1 MPNYP
6 VLPLLKEIRTIAAF
20 AEEGVWDSRR
30 NATELANLSQDIDVT
45 KVGININS
53 IPDIW
58 ARPLL
63 FEMALYDGP
72 VPGNN
77 YPGHLLHK
85 RTLAEWRGLMA
96 MLALRE
102 ASHVKVVPIRVPDDE
117 ATRIAAPAFLRA
129 AANLLPTGT
138 INKDTSWHQL
148 YIFLYKNKPIGITSP
163 TTLVATATDYFN
175 AIDQNSVPWFNGK
188 LLLDPTRTII
198 DDTIG
203 GVKNPVLRG
212 EFISSAHRE
221 LLAGWLK
228 KLNDGLHE
236 RGVNDKAGALFG
248 LISNYIGDLGFTL
261 ETAPDIDLKSDAS
274 LGITSGIFTLVDLP
288 VLEAGLSPAGSAVRL
303 QASRTTP
310 PPPAKP
316 ILIVDKSIAPQWGMD
331 EAQIPVWGGKTLR
344 TAIPQIGFPA
354 KPPREKN
361 TLGET
366 QVTDAE
372 VWSPKWLFKPQL
384 YVVGKEAAFNQD
396 VGLATTSLKFSERSV
411 TPILP
416 LDHVL
421 LDYLTVEDLAPR
433 ISFKQE
439 DEGIRVTLKLSLSGP
454 DQNGKLFTVS
464 HLYRRNEGEIR
475 LLENVPVL
483 EVWPDFK
490 ATTWKAYYTYY
501 DRSLTTETFEARPY
515 FPGFVPGDN
524 DIGNISDK
532 RRVTRSE
539 QYPEAIICTVSEA
552 ADAIGFILIRQPET
566 LTPNNGIE
574 YQVGVDFGATGTNI
588 YFRVGGENPQPFELK
603 DRYVSVTNATQRN
616 VIYDNCLPASSE
628 KAPFLSIF
636 KAFPSAPV
644 QNYRPLLD
652 SIIYFPN
659 STLQAGDRHITFNLK
674 WSDQQA
680 DGHKVEAFLKQI
692 ALQVAAEA
700 VRKGSNKIKWN
711 YSFPTAFGPQ
721 RRGNFSQAWARVIQD
736 CAALTGV
743 HSVTPAPIDETE
755 SIAAAKYF
763 RDPNGHH
770 APTNLGAIFI
780 DIGGSTS
787 DIAIWQRGLVWQ
799 TSILLAGR
807 DIFLNFLHDN
817 LSVLTSLKS
826 DIDLAPIEAAKGIDQ
841 PTFYAHVDH
850 LLRREGEKLLS
861 NLPFA
866 ASESQKL
873 QQVVA
878 VGLAGIFFYIGLV
891 LNHFRKLGKYQDE
904 IPSFYIGG
912 NGSQILRWLT
922 SGAPFTRNSAANLV
936 FAKVFF
942 KASGLAGDWPN
953 IEISRKPKAEA
964 AFGLICG
971 TDLDHIHSEHEKLIL
986 AGENFKQGNKK
997 MSWETA
1003 LDQDAMD
1010 DPAAERM
1017 EVPDKLEKLEEFIL
1031 AYNEGAKAAEL
1042 RPVTPNANDRLALLN
1057 KVRTSFSNTIGNGE
1071 PIFILALKSLLK
1083 VLRGDGS

>member
-6 VLPLLKEIRTIAAF
+6 VLPQLKESRTIGAF
-20 AEEGVWDSRR
+20 AKEGVWDSRK

-72 VPGNN
+72 VPSDG
-77 YPGHLLHK
+77 YTGHLLHK

-102 ASHVKVVPIRVPDDE
+102 ASHVKAVPINIPDDE
-117 ATRIAAPAFLRA
+117 ATRNAAPAFLRA

-138 INKDTSWHQL
+138 INKGTSWHRL

-212 EFISSAHRE
+212 EFISPAQRE

-236 RGVNDKAGALFG
+236 RGVSGKGDDLLG
-248 LISNYIGDLGFTL
+248 LISSYIVDLGFTFD
-261 ETAPDIDLKSDAS
+261 TAPDIALESDAS
-274 LGITSGIFTLVDLP
+274 LHITTGIFSLIDRP
-288 VLEAGLSPAGSAVRL
+288 AREAGQSPALSAVRL
-303 QASRTTP
+303 QQSRNTSV
-310 PPPAKP
+310 KP
-316 ILIVDKSIAPQWGMD
+316 ILIVDESIAPQWGMD

-372 VWSPKWLFKPQL
+372 VWSAKWFFKPYL
-384 YVVGKEAAFNQD
+384 YVVGKEAAFNKVD
-396 VGLATTSLKFSERSV
+396 GLPTTSLKFSERTV
-411 TPILP
+411 TPIPP

-439 DEGIRVTLKLSLSGP
+439 DEGIRVTLKLTLSGP
-454 DQNGKLFTVS
+454 DQSGKSFTVS
-464 HLYRRNEGEIR
+464 QLYRRNEGAIR

-515 FPGFVPGDN
+515 FPGFVPTPN
-524 DIGNISDK
+524 DIGNISDN

-539 QYPEAIICTVSEA
+539 QYPEAVICTVREV
-552 ADAIGFILIRQPET
+552 ADDIGFILIRRPET
-566 LTPNNGIE
+566 LTPNDGIE

-588 YFRVGGENPQPFELK
+588 YFRVNGKNPQPFELK

-628 KAPFLSIF
+628 KTPFLSIF

-659 STLQAGDRHITFNLK
+659 STLQLDGDHITYNLK

-680 DGHKVEAFLKQI
+680 DGHKVEAFLKQV

-700 VRKGSNKIKWN
+700 VRKGSNKVKWN
-711 YSFPTAFGPQ
+711 YSFPTAFGNT
-721 RRGNFSQAWARVIQD
+721 RREEFSTAWARVIQE
-736 CAALTGV
+736 CTALTGV
-743 HSVTPAPIDETE
+743 RSATPAPIDETE
-755 SIAAAKYF
+755 SLAAAKYF
-763 RDPNGHH
+763 RDQNGGHG
-770 APTNLGAIFI
+770 APTNLGAVFI

-787 DIAIWQRGLVWQ
+787 DIAIWQSGPVWQ

-807 DIFLNFLHDN
+807 DIFLDFLHDN
-817 LSVLTSLKS
+817 LSILTSLKS
-826 DIDLAPIEAAKGIDQ
+826 DIDLAPIEAAKGIGQ
-841 PTFYAHVDH
+841 AIFYAHVDH

-861 NLPFA
+861 NLHLA

-873 QQVVA
+873 KQAVA
-878 VGLAGIFFYIGLV
+878 VGLSGIFFYIGLV
-891 LNHFRKLGKYQDE
+891 LKHLRTQQKYKDE
-904 IPSFYIGG
+904 IPRFYIGG
-912 NGSQILRWLT
+912 NGSQILRWLS
-922 SGAPFTRNSAANLV
+922 SGGPFTHKSPANLI
-936 FAKVFF
+936 FGKVFF
-942 KASGLAGDWPN
+942 KASGLTGNLLN
-953 IEISRKPKAEA
+953 IEISKRPKAEA

-971 TDLDHIHSEHEKLIL
+971 ADPGPTHSADEKLIL
-986 AGENFKQGNKK
+986 AGEQFKQGNKE
-997 MSWETA
+997 MAWDTT
-1003 LDQDAMD
+1003 LDRDAMD
-1010 DPAAERM
+1010 EPAAERM
-1017 EVPDKLEKLEEFIL
+1017 EVSNKLEKLEEFIL

-1042 RPVTPNANDRLALLN
+1042 RPVTPNVKDRLALLN
-1057 KVRTSFSNTIGNGE
+1057 EVRASLSNTIGNGE
-1071 PIFILALKSLLK
+1071 PVFILALKSLLEM
-1083 VLRGDGS
+1083 LRGERP